1 MSVFNGYK
9 DVLVRKDGD
18 VFKVDGL
25 SPKGHEFVNE
35 NFSFAGDVAKAAIG
49 FVVSQAIGAGLSVE
63 VR

>member
-9 DVLVRKDGD
+9 DVLVRKDGE

-25 SPKGHEFVNE
+25 SPLGFAWIETNIAFTA
-35 NFSFAGDVAKAAIG
+35 SFHKSEAGSLVGRIAH
-49 FVVSQAIGAGLSVE
+49 AGLSVE